1 MSMFNPE
8 TFMSTSFTEAN
19 ETKFVTVPEGEYPA
33 VIDSVAANTWQSRD
47 GSKSGLKLD
56 LQWKIDDPQVAE
68 ITGVASP
75 TVKQSIMLDMT
86 ESGGLATGPGKNIN
100 LGRLREAVNQ
110 NAAGKP
116 WQPTMLIGQPARVSV
131 KHRLY
136 EDQTFAEVKGVAK
149 L

>member
-1 MSMFNPE
+1 MSAFDPD

-19 ETKFVTVPEGEYPA
+19 ETKFVTVPEGEYQA
-33 VIDSVAANTWQSRD
+33 VVDKVEANTWQSRD

-56 LQWKIDDPQVAE
+56 LTWKIDDQAAADA
-68 ITGVASP
+68 TGMANP

-100 LGRLREAVNQ
+100 LGRLREAVGQ
-110 NAAGKP
+110 NKP
-116 WQPTMLIGQPARVSV
+116 GSAWSPTMLLGQPAKVSV
-131 KHRLY
+131 KHRMW
-136 EDQTFAEVKGVAK
+136 EDNIFAEVKGVAK